1 MENTMEK
8 EFFDG
13 MMVGIIVANGK
24 ILFSMDL
31 VPNTEQMDRQGIE
44 ANGLSSDLSMT
55 MDYP

>member
-1 MENTMEK
+1 MEK